1 MSETY
6 TYKMQE
12 CDDDIDA
19 IKKLCEEYTLEESK
33 KIREEELEKCRLLVA
48 EAIEKTQDVK
58 AGNEK

>member
-19 IKKLCEEYTLEESK
+19 IKKLCEENTLEESK
-33 KIREEELEKCRLLVA
+33 KYEKKNL
-48 EAIEKTQDVK
+48 KN
-58 AGNEK
+58 AGF